1 MNPYRQSRMSMIE
14 KENKRIEIDEKRNLL
29 EKEILKNSGFQL
41 IFPLFYDKERMEV
54 YSKLLKLAKD
64 L

>member
-1 MNPYRQSRMSMIE
+1 MIE